1 MKDAKKTIIV
11 PCDFT
16 EVCQYATDYA
26 VRIARLLGTDFT
38 LVHIVDEGGFFA
50 NEDKR
55 KKAVESATAKLEEI
69 AERTYQEHKERPKII
84 ARIGNIYS
92 TINEIA
98 DELEARM
105 VLMGIHEFKGMQK
118 ITGSH
123 ALKVMAGSKIP
134 YIAIPGA
141 YVYRADNDIVFPV
154 DHKVENKEK
163 LVWANYMAKTFDSK
177 IHIITANHSDELLK
191 KKINANLIFAK
202 KYLDEK
208 GIKYEITTAEKGMNF
223 AEAVVKFATE
233 MNTNLIL
240 IMITKEIGFQ
250 DFLLGADEQK
260 IIFNDG
266 KISVMCVNPRTDLR
280 KSGGFN

>member
-1 MKDAKKTIIV
+1 MKDTKKTILV

-16 EVCQYATDYA
+16 EVCQYAIDYA
-26 VRIARLLGTDFT
+26 VPISRILNTDFT
-38 LVHIVDEGGFFA
+38 LVHIVDEGGIFV

-55 KKAVESATAKLEEI
+55 KKEVEEATKKLEEL
-69 AERTYQEHKERPKII
+69 AEKTFQQHNDRPKIV

-98 DELEARM
+98 DELEARL
-105 VLMGIHEFKGMQK
+105 VIMGIHEFKGMQK
-118 ITGSH
+118 FTGSH

-134 YIAIPGA
+134 YMAISGP

-163 LVWANYMAKTFDSK
+163 LVWANYMAKNFNSK
-177 IHIITANHSDELLK
+177 IHIIYANHSDELLK
-191 KKINANLIFAK
+191 KKTMANLNFAK
-202 KYLDEK
+202 KYLEEK
-208 GIKYEITTAEKGMNF
+208 AIKYEITASDKGMNF
-223 AEAVVKFATE
+223 AESVVKFAKE
-233 MNTNLIL
+233 VNTNLIL

-260 IIFNDG
+260 IIFNDA
-266 KISVMCVNPRTDLR
+266 KATVMCVNPRTDLR